1 MISRFLTSFDLS
13 IQTMSILCFFLI
25 LREKEHV
32 VREEFERSKP
42 LNIVTFMKDRHVES
56 IFDNED
62 ICKRL
67 YPLVPEC
74 LRTPS
79 GLKRIVRLGDNVKNS
94 FVLHHFARMYHSSR
108 IWRTILESNRLQ

>member
-13 IQTMSILCFFLI
+13 LRTMFVFDMVVI

-32 VREEFERSKP
+32 VCEEFERSKP
-42 LNIVTFMKDRHVES
+42 LNIISFMKERHVES
-56 IFDNED
+56 ILDNED

-74 LRTPS
+74 LRTPA
-79 GLKRIVRLGDNVKNS
+79 GLKRIV
-94 FVLHHFARMYHSSR
+94 
-108 IWRTILESNRLQ
+108 

>member
-1 MISRFLTSFDLS
+1 
-13 IQTMSILCFFLI
+13 MSILCFFLI
-25 LREKEHV
+25 LREKEQSFV
-32 VREEFERSKP
+32 KNSERSKP

-94 FVLHHFARMYHSSR
+94 FVLHHFRKNVSFFQDLANNLGIESSAVG
-108 IWRTILESNRLQ
+108 E